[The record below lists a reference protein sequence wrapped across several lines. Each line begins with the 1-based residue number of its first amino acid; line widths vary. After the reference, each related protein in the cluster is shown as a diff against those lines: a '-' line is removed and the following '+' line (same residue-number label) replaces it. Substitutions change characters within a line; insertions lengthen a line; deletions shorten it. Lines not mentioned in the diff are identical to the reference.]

1 MLTAMSVIDHLED
14 QLGQFAEG
22 RYTLSRLIDL
32 SKERLET
39 TWDELTRQD
48 VQQLDS
54 WLRDKIRATKGEV
67 RLRWGFVHGVF
78 DTVREARG
86 PN

>member
-1 MLTAMSVIDHLED
+1 MLTAMSAVDHLEY

-32 SKERLET
+32 SKDRLET

-54 WLRDKIRATKGEV
+54 WLRDKIRATKGEA
-67 RLRWGFVHGVF
+67 RIRWGFVHGVF
-78 DTVREARG
+78 DTVCEARG

>member
-22 RYTLSRLIDL
+22 GYTLSRLIDL
-32 SKERLET
+32 SKDQFET
-39 TWDELTRQD
+39 VWDELTRQD

-54 WLRDKIRATKGEV
+54 WLRGKIRATKGEA
-67 RLRWGFVHGVF
+67 RIRWGFVRGVF

>member
-1 MLTAMSVIDHLED
+1 MLTAMSAVDHLEY

-32 SKERLET
+32 SKDRLET

-54 WLRDKIRATKGEV
+54 WLRDKIRATKGEA

>member
-1 MLTAMSVIDHLED
+1 MLTGMSAVGHLEY

-32 SKERLET
+32 SKDRLET

-54 WLRDKIRATKGEV
+54 WLRDKIGASKGEA